1 MPTVYPNHALR
12 AVALEAQRLTTPN
25 GSEPAPTCDLI
36 YETVEALGCVQIDT
50 LAMAARAQYL
60 ALWARLGTYDVAEF
74 DALLNDD
81 DDRRLF
87 EYWAHAAS
95 LIPLAYYRYY
105 RPVMEARSIDSNY
118 WQKQLRK
125 KAIREAVDE
134 VLVVIEAE
142 GGKRS
147 AEFKAAGRKRG
158 SWWDWKPAKM
168 ALEYHFNRGD
178 LMVRR
183 REKFQRVYDL
193 RDRVLPGWVDRE
205 AATPEEAHRWRV
217 EMAVKHAG
225 VGTDDHIAAFAY
237 NYVTKIR
244 PVLAELED
252 SGVMMQVHGEH
263 ADGTVGEGWYVHR
276 DNLPLLDRAAEG
288 GVEMGRTTFL
298 CPFDSLTW
306 SRERVRLLFG
316 FRFVLEMYRK
326 QEDREFGYYSMPI
339 LNRDRLVGRFD
350 PKLDRKTGT
359 LYLRSL
365 WLEPTAAP
373 GERLIADVAVAM
385 RDFMRFHAADT
396 LVIERSHPPVFG
408 ELLAAAVG

>member
-1 MPTVYPNHALR
+1 MPTAYPNHALR
-12 AVALEAQRLTTPN
+12 AVALHTQRLTTPN
-25 GSEPAPTCDLI
+25 GSEPEPTRDLI
-36 YETVEALGCVQIDT
+36 HETVEALGCVQIDT

-60 ALWARLGTYDVAEF
+60 TMWARLGTYDVNDF

-87 EYWAHAAS
+87 EYWAHAAC

-105 RPVMEARSIDSNY
+105 RPVMEARLIDSNY
-118 WQKQLRK
+118 WKKQLRK
-125 KAIREAVDE
+125 KGVQAAVDE
-134 VLVVIEAE
+134 VLGVIEEE
-142 GGKRS
+142 GAKRS
-147 AEFKAAGRKRG
+147 ADFKADGRKHG

-168 ALEYHFNRGD
+168 ALEYHFNRGN

-183 REKFQRVYDL
+183 RENFQRVYDL
-193 RDRVLPGWVDRE
+193 ADRVLPGWVNRE

-244 PVLAELED
+244 PTLRELVARG
-252 SGVMMQVHGEH
+252 SVIPIHGTH
-263 ADGTVGEGWYVHR
+263 ADGTIGEGWFVHR

-288 GVEMGRTTFL
+288 KVEMGRTTFL
-298 CPFDSLTW
+298 CPFDSLIW
-306 SRERVRLLFG
+306 SRERIRLLFG

-326 QEDREFGYYSMPI
+326 KEDREFGYYSMPI
-339 LNRDRLVGRFD
+339 LNRDRIVGRFD

-373 GERLIADVAVAM
+373 DDALIADVAVAM
-385 RDFMRFHAADT
+385 RDFMRFHEAET
-396 LVIERSHPPVFG
+396 LVIEGSNPPEFG
-408 ELLAAAVG
+408 EMLSAAV